1 MQRVLQVLPAL
12 DSGGVEYYI
21 LDLMNSLAKKQPDKT
36 FYIVSAG
43 GKLVDH
49 FAPNIVHETLPLNK
63 KNPLAFYRCLKGLGE
78 ICEKYSIERL
88 HVHSR
93 LPAWV
98 CYLVSKKYNISY
110 SSTYHGIHG
119 HKNALKKWYN
129 TAMLR
134 GDFVIAISD
143 FVKNHLEAVYP
154 VETEN
159 KIIEIFEGV
168 DTEHFDSAQYSE
180 QDRLDLY
187 NRFNIP
193 FFHKLIFMPGRF
205 SKSKG
210 HKILLDALVG
220 FDDITV
226 VFAGKHDEKNRYVQN
241 LKKFCAQHNIDAKFF
256 DTVEDVRL
264 FYYSAHVVINNSQK
278 PEAFG
283 RVMAEALA
291 MTCDLIA
298 TNIGGAIELTKNGKF
313 CSFIAPGNVEILKE
327 ALKKCMDQ
335 NPSTLKIKKSMRE
348 FIRQNYNFSTMV
360 CAYEKRIY
368 KL

>member
-21 LDLMNSLAKKQPDKT
+21 LDLMNALAKKHPDKT
-36 FYIVSAG
+36 FYVVSAG
-43 GKLVDH
+43 GKLVGH

-63 KNPLAFYRCLKGLGE
+63 KNPFAFYRSLKGLE
-78 ICEKYSIERL
+78 AICEKYSIERL

-93 LPAWV
+93 LPAWL
-98 CYLVSKKYNISY
+98 CYFIAKKHNIPY

-134 GDFVIAISD
+134 GDFVIAISR
-143 FVKNHLEAVYP
+143 FVKNHLEDVYSL
-154 VETEN
+154 ETEN

-168 DTEHFDSAQYSE
+168 DTEHFDPAQYSE

-187 NRFNIP
+187 NQFNIP

-210 HKILLDALVG
+210 HKILLEALVG
-220 FDDITV
+220 LDDITV
-226 VFAGKHDEKNRYVQN
+226 IFAGKHDEKNRYLQS
-241 LKKFCAQHNIDAKFF
+241 LKKFCVQHNIDAKFF

-264 FYYSAHVVINNSQK
+264 FYYSAHAVINNSQK

-291 MTCDLIA
+291 MACNLIA

-313 CSFIAPGNVEILKE
+313 CSFIEPGNVEGLKD

-335 NPSTLKIKKSMRE
+335 TPRNLKAKKSMRQ
-348 FIRQNYNFSTMV
+348 FIRQNYSFSTMISS
-360 CAYEKRIY
+360 YEKCIY
-368 KL
+368 KV